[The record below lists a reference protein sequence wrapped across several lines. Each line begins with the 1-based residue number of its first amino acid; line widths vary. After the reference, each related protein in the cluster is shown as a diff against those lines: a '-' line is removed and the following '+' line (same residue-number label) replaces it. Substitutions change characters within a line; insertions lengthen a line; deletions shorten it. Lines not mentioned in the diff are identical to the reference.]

1 MQLLK
6 EEKISKE
13 ITGKYSCNFT
23 FPEDGL
29 YLIEIIASA
38 KSWWQNFKTSR
49 SFFKD
54 DDISLFLDNQE
65 LTTSK
70 YKKGD
75 ARSAW
80 NGNELCG
87 LEKTVIIA
95 ANLSKG
101 KHVIDLRPDQIP
113 YLKSLSISKVEEQ
126 DKITYIP
133 NKITYIPTDNNPA
146 QKSEGRPWLSYIIL
160 DLFITKLYVSAK
172 ANKNDR
178 DDDDI
183 KLIINGKIQKN
194 ENTKSHRDW
203 YWCGKILKGEEKSFY
218 QNINSHSKQFNLDLY
233 SDDSPFLYKI
243 EIEVKSKEKQVSLPG
258 KIIPTVDNPFW
269 TGNFEDDTEEMLLA
283 RLIFGEAS
291 GEPREAKIWVAWSVI
306 NRTKANSW
314 WPKTIQGVIL
324 QKGQYDPIKPSE
336 DPLSSYQKIINP
348 LSYEGVGIIDK
359 ESWHECYQIARE
371 VIAGE
376 IKNPTTATHIHGIG
390 VTRDW
395 FEKNVVPNGKFL
407 KKIGNTY
414 FYWSP
419 N

>member
-1 MQLLK
+1 MKLIK
-6 EEKISKE
+6 IEKINKI
-13 ITGKYSCNFT
+13 ITRQYSYEFSLD
-23 FPEDGL
+23 EDAL

-54 DDISLFLDNQE
+54 DDIFLYLDNQE
-65 LTTSK
+65 LTTSQ
-70 YKKGD
+70 YTKKD
-75 ARSAW
+75 ARSSW

-101 KHVIDLRPDQIP
+101 KHIIDLKPDQSP
-113 YLKSLSISKVEEQ
+113 YVKSLAISKVEEK

-133 NKITYIPTDNNPA
+133 TQNNPA

-160 DLFITKLYVSAK
+160 DLFITSLSITAK
-172 ANKNDR
+172 ANKNR
-178 DDDDI
+178 GDDDDI
-183 KLIINGKIQKN
+183 KLVINGKIQKN
-194 ENTKSHRDW
+194 DNKRAHQDW
-203 YWCGKILKGEEKSFY
+203 YWCGKVLKGEDKTFFKDI
-218 QNINSHSKQFNLDLY
+218 NIKIKQYNLDLY
-233 SDDSPFLYKI
+233 SDETPRMAKI
-243 EIEVKSKEKQVSLPG
+243 EIGIKPANTKR
-258 KIIPTVDNPFW
+258 IPTVDDPLWAGDFR
-269 TGNFEDDTEEMLLA
+269 DDTEEMLLA
-283 RLIFGEAS
+283 RLIFGETNN
-291 GEPREAKIWVAWSVI
+291 EPREAKIWAAWSVI

-324 QKGQYDPIKPSE
+324 QKGQYDPIKPASPIYRKII
-336 DPLSSYQKIINP
+336 DPLNYD
-348 LSYEGVGIIDK
+348 GVGMADK
-359 ESWHECYQIARE
+359 KSWYECYEIARD
-371 VIAGE
+371 VISGG
-376 IKNPTTATHIHGIG
+376 ISNPTTATHFFGVG

-395 FEKNVVPNGKFL
+395 FEKNVVPKGKFL